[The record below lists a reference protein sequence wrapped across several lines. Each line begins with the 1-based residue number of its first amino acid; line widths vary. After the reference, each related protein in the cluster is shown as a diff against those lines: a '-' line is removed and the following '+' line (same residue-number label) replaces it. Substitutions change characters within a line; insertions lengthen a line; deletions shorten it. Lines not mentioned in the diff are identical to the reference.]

1 MHASRNALSAV
12 GLFPE
17 TSTFNAL
24 LAACGARW
32 TMALA
37 CLHEMQAR
45 AAVPDTISRFG
56 QT

>member
-32 TMALA
+32 PMALA